1 MHTILFYNLL
11 AQEIDEKINEQ
22 VQELKEKVRKMLMAP
37 GEKSSQKLNFI
48 NTIQRL
54 GVPF

>member
-1 MHTILFYNLL
+1 VKKE
-11 AQEIDEKINEQ
+11 QQ

-37 GEKSSQKLNFI
+37 SEKSSQKLNLI
-48 NTIQRL
+48 DAIQRL